1 MIIDL
6 HVPPTTMELIRKVQA
21 AFPNYSVM
29 LAGGYLRDLYR
40 SKSPKDIDIFL
51 IPERKVPKDDRFV
64 ARTVALRKLHEV
76 VGVGAFKVS
85 DAGNYCPEIADRGID
100 YIMYFQPQDS
110 LELNIML
117 CDRPMDAYDLAATF
131 DYTVNQ
137 IVMTSAGTV
146 VVTQEFIDDFEDKKL
161 RLTYPTQGNPFV
173 EERLLKFMRKFP
185 DFTLIAKF
193 GEDPFS
199 FGD

>member
-1 MIIDL
+1 MILDL
-6 HVPPTTMELIRKVQA
+6 HVPVSTMELIGKVQA
-21 AFPNYSVM
+21 AFPNHAVL

-40 SKSPKDIDIFL
+40 GSKPKDIDIFL
-51 IPERKVPKDDRFV
+51 TPNRKVPKDESPAARAV
-64 ARTVALRKLHEV
+64 AMRKLWEAI
-76 VGVGAFKVS
+76 GVGAYRVT
-85 DAGNYCPEIADRGID
+85 DASNYCPEIADRGID
-100 YIMYFQPQDS
+100 YIMYFQPKGM

-137 IVMTSAGTV
+137 VVMTTAGTV
-146 VVTQEFIDDFEDKKL
+146 VVTQEFLDDFEDKKL

-185 DFTLIAKF
+185 DFTLIATF
-193 GEDPFS
+193 GEDQFS